1 MQKIRYSFLLTIS
14 LFEFFSSRAQSNLKL
29 DTAAKHYYGSYV
41 AYKWVGEDVTEMTS
55 SDADSWLKE
64 GLSIRR
70 DRFYLFTDTLRH
82 PGYEKRKEDTEHFLN
97 HYTVRE
103 NGQKLVK
110 LLKDSVTYL
119 AVRNDN
125 GTVDRRIIITATD
138 LIVNYKGCF
147 YFFKR
152 NRNAPA
158 ARKRS

>member
-41 AYKWVGEDVTEMTS
+41 AYKWVNEDVTEMTS
-55 SDADSWLKE
+55 SEADSWLKE
-64 GLSIRR
+64 GMSIRR
-70 DRFYLFTDTLRH
+70 DRFYLFTDTLRQ
-82 PGYEKRKEDTEHFLN
+82 PWYEKRREDTEHFLN

-103 NGQKLVK
+103 NGQMLSKLPG
-110 LLKDSVTYL
+110 DSVTYL
-119 AVRNDN
+119 AVIKEN
-125 GTVDRRIIITATD
+125 GIDDHRIIITPTD

-152 NRNAPA
+152 SRNAPA
-158 ARKRS
+158 AGKRS